1 MVRHVVVFSWK
12 PDATEE
18 AVQALADG
26 LAALPRQIPEILAYT
41 FGPDLG
47 LAEDHP
53 DYGLV
58 ADFADVD
65 AYRRYAR
72 HPAHRRLIDDLLR
85 PILASRRAVQIEVA
99 DEGEPA

>member
-1 MVRHVVVFSWK
+1 VVRHIVVFKWK
-12 PDATEE
+12 PDVTGE

-26 LAALPRQIPEILAYT
+26 LAALPGQVPEIAAYT

-47 LAEDHP
+47 LADDHP

-65 AYRRYAR
+65 AYRRYAQ
-72 HPAHRRLIDDLLR
+72 HPAHRRLLDDLLK
-85 PILASRRAVQIEVA
+85 PILGSRHAVQIEVDA
-99 DEGEPA
+99 

>member
-26 LAALPRQIPEILAYT
+26 LASLPGQIPEILAYT

-47 LAEDHP
+47 LADDHP

-58 ADFADVD
+58 ADFAD
-65 AYRRYAR
+65 AGSYRRYAQ
-72 HPAHRRLIDDLLR
+72 HPAHRRLIEELLR
-85 PILASRRAVQIEVA
+85 PILASRHAVQIEV
-99 DEGEPA
+99 DDRR

>member
-1 MVRHVVVFSWK
+1 VVRHIVVFKWK

-18 AVQALADG
+18 AVQDLADG

-47 LAEDHP
+47 LVDDHP
-53 DYGLV
+53 DYALV

-65 AYRRYAR
+65 AYRRYAQ
-72 HPAHRRLIDDLLR
+72 HPAHRRLIDEMLK
-85 PILASRRAVQIEVA
+85 PILGSRHAVQIEV
-99 DEGEPA
+99 DG

>member
-1 MVRHVVVFSWK
+1 MVRHLVVFTWK
-12 PDATEE
+12 REASEE

-26 LAALPRQIPEILAYT
+26 LAALPGQIPEIVSYT

-58 ADFADVD
+58 ADFPDVD
-65 AYRRYAR
+65 AYRRYAE
-72 HPAHRRLIDDLLR
+72 HPAHRRLINDLLT
-85 PILASRRAVQIEVA
+85 PILATRHAVQIEV
-99 DEGEPA
+99 DG

>member
-1 MVRHVVVFSWK
+1 VVRHVVVFTWK
-12 PDATEE
+12 PEASEE

-26 LAALPRQIPEILAYT
+26 LAALPGQIPEILAYT

-47 LAEDHP
+47 LADDHP

-65 AYRRYAR
+65 AYRRSAQR
-72 HPAHRRLIDDLLR
+72 PVGACASFITSPIGRLTRSPRIEGMMQNVHR
-85 PILASRRAVQIEVA
+85 
-99 DEGEPA
+99 

>member
-1 MVRHVVVFSWK
+1 MVRHVVVFNWRAEAS
-12 PDATEE
+12 EE

-26 LAALPRQIPEILAYT
+26 LAALPGQVPEILAYT

-47 LAEDHP
+47 LADDHP

-65 AYRRYAR
+65 AYRRYAQ
-72 HPAHRRLIDDLLR
+72 HPAHRRLIDDLLE
-85 PILASRRAVQIEVA
+85 PILASRHAIQIAV
-99 DEGEPA
+99 GG

>member
-1 MVRHVVVFSWK
+1 MVRHVVVFSWR

-18 AVQALADG
+18 AVQALAAG
-26 LAALPRQIPEILAYT
+26 LAALPGQVPEILAYS

-47 LAEDHP
+47 LADDHP

-65 AYRRYAR
+65 AYRRYAQ
-72 HPAHRRLIDDLLR
+72 HPAHRRVIDELLT
-85 PILASRRAVQIEVA
+85 PILASRHAVQIELA
-99 DEGEPA
+99 DER

>member
-1 MVRHVVVFSWK
+1 VVRHVLVFNWK
-12 PDATEE
+12 PDTTDE

-26 LAALPRQIPEILAYT
+26 LAALPGQIPEIVSYT

-47 LAEDHP
+47 LADDHP

-65 AYRRYAR
+65 AYRRYAQ
-72 HPAHRRLIDDLLR
+72 HPAHRRLIDELLK
-85 PILASRRAVQIEVA
+85 PIVATRHAVQIEV
-99 DEGEPA
+99 EG